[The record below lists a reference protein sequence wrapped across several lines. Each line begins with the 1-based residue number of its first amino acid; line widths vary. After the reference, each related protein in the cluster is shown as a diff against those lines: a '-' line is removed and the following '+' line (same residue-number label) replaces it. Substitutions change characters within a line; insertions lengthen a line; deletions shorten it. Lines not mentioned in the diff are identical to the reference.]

1 LEELAAGAQ
10 WSTGSD
16 GPKAKATVNDTG
28 IAIRAAAMKS
38 SDPRGVSVA

>member
-1 LEELAAGAQ
+1 LEELAAGTQ
-10 WSTGSD
+10 WSVGSD